1 VGADRRAAVALAAL
15 ALAACGG
22 TPSVVTIDVRGPRAT
37 LDDLLDWESRHG
49 RVPDRAT
56 VVFRGAREA
65 TPDLAERAAKWRVW
79 SGMRFEPH
87 RRARVIE
94 FGWDIPDTAFLR
106 EHIRDMERAPF
117 DGVVLDPSIG
127 RATRFSWHVFGRER
141 LAESTLD
148 GALADLRAT
157 PFERFRHNFLRFNAT
172 PGDLT
177 WDAPDAMLAN
187 VRLAARLV
195 REGRLAGLF
204 FDTESYQAKLW
215 ATGSPAD
222 VRRAGRAFG
231 RAYDATGTTI
241 LLAFAITQ
249 ASHPE
254 YRLLAPFV
262 EGLVE
267 GAVAVDIVDACE
279 NAYGFKDGPAFERAR
294 DAIRRSH
301 PRLQAGFGLW
311 MDFES
316 GRRGWP
322 ANPHFTPAE
331 FERAVRAASAAGDG
345 WVWIYTERVNWWT
358 DPPAPYADAIRNA
371 TP

>member
-1 VGADRRAAVALAAL
+1 MALAAL
-15 ALAACGG
+15 AACAS
-22 TPSVVTIDVRGPRAT
+22 PAPVITIDVRGPQAT

-49 RVPDRAT
+49 RVPDGAT

-65 TPDLAERAAKWRVW
+65 APDLVERATTWRVW
-79 SGMRFEPH
+79 SGVRFEE
-87 RRARVIE
+87 RKRARLIE
-94 FGWDIPDTAFLR
+94 FGWDIPDTAYLR
-106 EHIRDMERAPF
+106 EHVRDMEKAPF

-127 RATRFSWHVFGRER
+127 RDLRFSWHVFGRER
-141 LAESTLD
+141 LPDAVLD
-148 GALADLRAT
+148 GAIADLRAT
-157 PFERFRHNFLRFNAT
+157 RFARFRHNFLRLNAT
-172 PGDLT
+172 PGDLA
-177 WDAPDAMLAN
+177 WDTPDAMLAN

-195 REGRLAGLF
+195 REARLAGLF

-215 ATGSPAD
+215 STGAPAD
-222 VRRAGRAFG
+222 VRRAGREFG
-231 RAYDATGTTI
+231 RAYDAPGTTI

-262 EGLVE
+262 EGLLE
-267 GAVAVDIVDACE
+267 GAVSVEIVDAYE

-301 PRLQAGFGLW
+301 PRLRAGFGLW

-322 ANPHFTPAE
+322 ANPHFSPAE

-345 WVWIYTERVNWWT
+345 WVWIYTERVNWWK
-358 DPPAPYADAIRNA
+358 DPPGPYADAIRNA